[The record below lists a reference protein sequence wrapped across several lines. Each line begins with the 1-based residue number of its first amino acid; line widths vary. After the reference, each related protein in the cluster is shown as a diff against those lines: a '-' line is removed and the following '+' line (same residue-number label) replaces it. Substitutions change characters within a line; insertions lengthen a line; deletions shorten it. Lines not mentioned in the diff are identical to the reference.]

1 MAALAPTN
9 LATTATNSLADG
21 LRDIKPPVEIP
32 PSWQWL
38 WWVAGGLFIL
48 ALLLGL
54 IALVIVL
61 IVKSRRA
68 KQPPFIPAHVRA
80 KNALE
85 DALKLLAQPKPFVIA
100 VSSAL
105 RTYLEERFQFHAP
118 ERTTEEFLHELQATP
133 LLDAKQKQSL
143 GEFLQRCDLVKF
155 ARYEPTE
162 AELRELHAAAYRLV
176 EETEPKPEPAPGTQ
190 GPQTLPP
197 NPDHEHKSSA

>member
-1 MAALAPTN
+1 MAALATNN
-9 LATTATNSLADG
+9 LAATALNTTNQVVEG

-54 IALVIVL
+54 IALVIIL

-68 KQPPFIPAHVRA
+68 KQPPFIPAHIRA
-80 KNALE
+80 KNALD
-85 DALKLLAQPKPFVIA
+85 DALKLLSQPKPFVIV
-100 VSSAL
+100 VSDAL
-105 RTYLEERFQFHAP
+105 RGYLEERFQFHAP
-118 ERTTEEFLHELQATP
+118 ERTTEEFLYELQATP

-162 AELRELHAAAYRLV
+162 AEMRELHSAAYRLV
-176 EETEPKPEPAPGTQ
+176 EETEPKPEAA
-190 GPQTLPP
+190 GP
-197 NPDHEHKSSA
+197 EAESKAK